1 MVKNQM
7 VDNNTYNILQAF
19 VSTLESLEAYQKYSK
34 DGNEQLW
41 QQVIQH
47 TEEVARI
54 LQQKLPQVLQQ
65 TQGSQGATASQS
77 SGKQSTMGNQSG
89 SQGATQSQ
97 SSR

>member
-7 VDNNTYNILQAF
+7 IDNNSYNILQAF
-19 VSTLESLEAYQKYSK
+19 VSTLEALEAYQKYSK

-41 QQVIQH
+41 QQVMQH

-54 LQQKLPQVLQQ
+54 LQQKLPQALQQ
-65 TQGSQGATASQS
+65 NQGATASQS
-77 SGKQSTMGNQSG
+77 SGKQSTMSHQSG